1 MQSDLDTLIAN
12 LTQEFR
18 GNCSAVKYT
27 LYQLFDSNGTMI
39 LDPEEAFNSTDDD
52 IMDDD
57 DPSMDKPHFQMPY
70 AADVSWTVVF
80 SIMITCAILGNLVVF
95 WIVLG
100 KWIQCYQL
108 FVKNEL
114 CRYRPGRANWEI
126 SWLICLSDFTW
137 NQFWSFWPF
146 EQLWILGTFDIFKC
160 EIFTKIKIRSFQNW

>member
-1 MQSDLDTLIAN
+1 
-12 LTQEFR
+12 
-18 GNCSAVKYT
+18 
-27 LYQLFDSNGTMI
+27 MI

-114 CRYRPGRANWEI
+114 CRYRPGRALGNQMGKFRDFSASQI
-126 SWLICLSDFTW
+126 SRETNSGHLETPKTDILTIWAAL
-137 NQFWSFWPF
+137 NF
-146 EQLWILGTFDIFKC
+146 ESIDIFKY
-160 EIFTKIKIRSFQNW
+160 EIFTNLKI